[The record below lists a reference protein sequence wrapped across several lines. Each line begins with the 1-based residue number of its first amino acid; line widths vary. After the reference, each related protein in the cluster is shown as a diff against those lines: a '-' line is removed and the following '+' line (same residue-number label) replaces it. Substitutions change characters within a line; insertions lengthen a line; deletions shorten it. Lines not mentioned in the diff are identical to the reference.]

1 MGQGADRVKNG
12 SAGPGDVHRVA
23 GEIDVL
29 RHELGGLI
37 GELDRRRHEAL
48 DVRLQVKR
56 HPVIVAAVV
65 TVAALLVG
73 GAVALMVHTTRE
85 RQRPSRR
92 AREVKDALSRL
103 LEHPREVASQPSI
116 GNKVAT
122 AVGVAIATALAKR
135 LLDRS
140 VPPVPRSAPRSVPP
154 VPQQRGRSA

>member
-12 SAGPGDVHRVA
+12 SSHPADVGRVA

-29 RHELGGLI
+29 RHELGGLVS
-37 GELDRRRHEAL
+37 ELDRRRHEAL

-56 HPVIVAAVV
+56 HPVLVATVV

-73 GAVALMVHTTRE
+73 GAIALIVREARE
-85 RQRPSRR
+85 RKRPTRR
-92 AREVKDALSRL
+92 AREIRHALGRIV
-103 LEHPREVASQPSI
+103 EHPREVASQPSI

-122 AVGVAIATALAKR
+122 ALGVAIATALAKR

-140 VPPVPRSAPRSVPP
+140 MPARPARAQPRYEGAPQPRP
-154 VPQQRGRSA
+154 